1 MVLCLC
7 ERVCLQMY
15 VHEYLCACACGLI
28 SRGKGDWKRIPALAT
43 ETWMAQAGKSPAAK
57 YRNQLRENLLHLTLA

>member
-7 ERVCLQMY
+7 ECVC
-15 VHEYLCACACGLI
+15 VHECLCVCACGLI
-28 SRGKGDWKRIPALAT
+28 SRGKGDWKRIPALAA

-57 YRNQLRENLLHLTLA
+57 YRNQLREKLLHLTLA